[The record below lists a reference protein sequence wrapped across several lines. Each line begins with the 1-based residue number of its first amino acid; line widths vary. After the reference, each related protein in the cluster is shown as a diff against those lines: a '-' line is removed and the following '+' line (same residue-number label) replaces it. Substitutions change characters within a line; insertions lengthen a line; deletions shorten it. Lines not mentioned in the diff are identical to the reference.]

1 MRLRSPLTLVA
12 LSLLVHTQTTQ
23 AQPVSA
29 AADPLR
35 LAVEKALQS
44 NPEVA
49 AKFNAYRGSVDA
61 VDAVNGAL
69 RPRVD
74 LNASVGVD
82 ENQITSQSPKSQ
94 SLRRTGLGL
103 SLTQLLWD
111 GLGSIRDVDRAS
123 HDRLSSYFTLLEAT
137 EQISLEVT
145 RAFYDVLRFR
155 RMVELAEDNYVQHRY
170 ASQQIQARFRAG
182 VGRGVDFEQANARLS
197 LAESNLTTETANL
210 HDVMARYLRVVGEVP
225 PRELGSLTVLGVGL
239 PGSSTEVLDR
249 AVVQS
254 PAVSATIES
263 VRAARMTVKVRE
275 SAFQPRIEAR
285 ARSGFGHNFD
295 GIRDQ
300 RRDSSA
306 ELVLNWNLY
315 SGGTDRARVRQQAN
329 LLSQTEDLRDK
340 TCRDVRQ
347 TAAIAYNDTRK
358 LTDQLVLLDRNTLAI
373 EKARDAYRQQFDIGQ
388 RSLLDLLNSENELYT
403 ARRAYSNAEHD
414 RALAFARAH
423 ASLSQL
429 TMQLGIS
436 RPVGLGDE
444 NQAWSQGSDAPRRCP
459 ADAITLPVIDLDEL
473 AGRVPPPPEP
483 AQPVL
488 PIQPTPEAQLSE
500 LNAKKTDRGMVI
512 TLSDVLFESGK
523 ASLVGEGPANLAKI
537 ADFFRRNPQR
547 SASIEGHT
555 DSVGSA
561 TTNQALSER
570 RASLVK
576 AALVDLG
583 VPTDRL
589 TTRAHGENL
598 PVATN
603 GTAVGRQ
610 MNRRVEII
618 FTP

>member
-1 MRLRSPLTLVA
+1 MRLRSKLTVLA
-12 LSLLVHTQTTQ
+12 LSLLVHAQTLH
-23 AQPVSA
+23 AQPAGA

-44 NPEVA
+44 NPELA
-49 AKFNAYRGSVDA
+49 AKFNAYLGAANA
-61 VDAVNGAL
+61 VDVVNGAL

-74 LNASVGVD
+74 VDASVGVD
-82 ENQITSQSPKSQ
+82 ENRISSRGPEAQ

-111 GLGSIRDVDRAS
+111 GLGSIRDVERAS
-123 HDRLSSYFTLLEAT
+123 HDRLSRYFDLLEAT
-137 EQISLEVT
+137 EQTSLEAT

-155 RMVELAEDNYVQHRY
+155 KMVELAEDNYVQHRY

-210 HDVMARYLRVVGEVP
+210 HDVMARYLRVIGEVP
-225 PRELGSLTVLGVGL
+225 PRELGPLTVFTTGL
-239 PGSSTEVLDR
+239 PGSSREALEL
-249 AVVQS
+249 AVIQS
-254 PAVSATIES
+254 PAISATVES
-263 VRAARMTVKVRE
+263 VRAARLTSQVRE
-275 SAFQPRIEAR
+275 AAYQPKVEAR
-285 ARSGFGHNFD
+285 VRSGFGNNFN

-306 ELVLNWNLY
+306 EVVLNWNLY
-315 SGGTDRARVRQQAN
+315 NGGTDSARVRQQAN

-347 TAAIAYNDTRK
+347 TAAIAFNDTRR
-358 LTDQLVLLDRNTLAI
+358 LTEQLVLLDRNTLAI

-403 ARRAYSNAEHD
+403 ARRSYSNAEYD

-423 ASLSQL
+423 AGLSQL
-429 TMQLGIS
+429 TAQLGIS
-436 RPVGLGDE
+436 NPVSLNDESRGWALG
-444 NQAWSQGSDAPRRCP
+444 GDAPRRCP
-459 ADAITLPVIDLDEL
+459 GDAITLPVIDLEEL
-473 AGRVPPPPEP
+473 ASRMPPPPEP
-483 AQPVL
+483 VQSVL
-488 PIQPTPEAQLSE
+488 PTQPTPEAQLSE
-500 LNAKKTDRGMVI
+500 LDAKKTDRGMVI

-523 ASLVGEGPANLAKI
+523 ADLVGEGPANLAKI

-561 TTNQALSER
+561 TMNQGLSER
-570 RASLVK
+570 RANSVK
-576 AALVDLG
+576 TALVYRG

-589 TTRAHGENL
+589 TIRAHGKNL

-603 GTAVGRQ
+603 STAAGRQ
-610 MNRRVEII
+610 MNRRVEIV
-618 FTP
+618 FAP